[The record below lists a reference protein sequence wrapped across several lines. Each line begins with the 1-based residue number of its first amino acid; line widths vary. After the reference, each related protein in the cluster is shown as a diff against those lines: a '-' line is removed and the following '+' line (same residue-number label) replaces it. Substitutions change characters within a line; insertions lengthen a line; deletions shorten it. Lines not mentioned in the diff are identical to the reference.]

1 MDEGLKSLLRELGEA
16 INEAVTGAP
25 QVAEVMQAIRN
36 QGYDIVLTLDANIAV
51 ADKRQQAGVTG
62 QPSIEEEMTAAD
74 RQFLKRLKIDY

>member
-51 ADKRQQAGVTG
+51 ADKRQQTG
-62 QPSIEEEMTAAD
+62 AAALSSAEEDLTAAD
-74 RQFLKRLKIDY
+74 RRFLKRLKIDY

>member
-16 INEAVTGAP
+16 INEAVTGAS

-36 QGYDIVLTLDANIAV
+36 QGYDIALTLDANIAV

-74 RQFLKRLKIDY
+74 RRFLKRLKIDY

>member
-25 QVAEVMQAIRN
+25 QVAEVMQSIRN

-51 ADKRQQAGVTG
+51 ADKRKPAGAAAL
-62 QPSIEEEMTAAD
+62 PSAEDELSAAD
-74 RQFLKRLKIDY
+74 RRFLKRLKIDY